1 MIVISKI
8 ANKKLLKGHR
18 YEVFQLWNS
27 GNNQRWVEG
36 KLQISGFGRYSVHNF
51 TDTSGNPIANI
62 DFKTNQVLVNR
73 FIKFE
78 DVSEGEVLVCSTDRY
93 KTLAKDRM
101 YRVEK
106 LEKVEYERTGYNG
119 QKWTSTDYSVRF
131 EGVTRKIKF
140 NGWAF
145 RKLTSEESREISLNT
160 ILHNKQPEIIKTSKI
175 RKIDLV
181 QNKEKTL
188 MEFLSMTLLDR
199 NRHHLSVI
207 DWTCKKTG
215 EKFGITPEDFN
226 SLLELPLK
234 DILTKIDN
242 NQ

>member
-1 MIVISKI
+1 MIVISKLS
-8 ANKKLLKGHR
+8 NKKLLKGHR
-18 YEVFQLWNS
+18 YEIFQLWNS

-36 KLQISGFGRYSVHNF
+36 KLHISGFGRYSVSNF

-62 DFKTNQVLVNR
+62 DFKTNQVHVERN
-73 FIKFE
+73 IKFD

-93 KTLAKDRM
+93 KTLAKDCM
-101 YRVEK
+101 YRIEK
-106 LEKVEYERTGYNG
+106 LEKKESERIGYNG
-119 QKWTSTDYSVRF
+119 QKWISVEHSVRF

-140 NGWAF
+140 NGWSF
-145 RKLTSEESREISLNT
+145 RKLTPEESREISLNT
-160 ILHNKQPEIIKTSKI
+160 ILHNKQPDIVKTSKI
-175 RKIDLV
+175 RKIELV

-242 NQ
+242 Q